1 MLRRLRALPAALL
14 LGLAFLAIA
23 LAAAAVVKRALQG
36 PAEFPLPERR
46 PQTPEYAKPLGAA
59 VSLKPAREDDAYRDA
74 FLRTFNSITPENA
87 MKWSIV
93 HPSPGRW
100 EFDEADALVE
110 MAQKTGRRVRGHPLV
125 WDQQLPGWAG
135 EGDVEQK
142 MREHIRTL
150 AARYRGRVDQWD
162 AVNEPLE
169 DDGTMTPNPFQKA
182 MGERWIDIAF
192 ETARKA
198 DPKAKLFLNEIGA
211 EQGLKFEALLALAR
225 RLKDRGVPI
234 DGIGLQG
241 HTDSRDYPRRAT
253 FDRALK
259 AIAKLGLKVEITE
272 LDVQGAEPKA
282 FAAAAGACAAAPNCT
297 GVTVWG
303 VTDRWSWLG
312 ADTEPLPFDAEGEPK
327 PALAALTRP
336 LARDQAK

>member
-1 MLRRLRALPAALL
+1 VLRRLRALPAALL
-14 LGLAFLAIA
+14 LGLAFLGIA
-23 LAAAAVVKRALQG
+23 LAAVAVVQRTLEG
-36 PAEFPLPERR
+36 PAEFPLPER
-46 PQTPEYAKPLGAA
+46 PPKPPEYAKPLGAA
-59 VSLKPAREDDAYRDA
+59 VSLRPAQEDDAYRDA
-74 FLRTFNSITPENA
+74 FLRTFTSVTPENA

-93 HPSPGRW
+93 HPAPGRW
-100 EFDEADALVE
+100 EFGEADALVD
-110 MAQKTGRRVRGHPLV
+110 MARRTGRRVRGHPLV
-125 WDQQLPGWAG
+125 WDQQLPAWAA
-135 EGDVEQK
+135 EGDVEQNL
-142 MREHIRTL
+142 RRHIRTL
-150 AARYRGRVDQWD
+150 AARYRGRIDQWD

-169 DDGTMTPNPFQKA
+169 DDGTMTPNPFHRA
-182 MGERWIDIAF
+182 MGERWIDVAF

-211 EQGLKFEALLALAR
+211 EQGLKLKALLALAR

-241 HTDSRDYPRRAT
+241 HTDSEDYPRRAT
-253 FDRALK
+253 FDGALRA
-259 AIAKLGLKVEITE
+259 IEELGLKVEITE
-272 LDVQGAEPKA
+272 LDVEGAEPKA

-312 ADTEPLPFDAEGEPK
+312 AETEPLPFDAEGRPK